1 MERAS
6 RRASPGPAMVTVS
19 HDPQAP
25 CPIHGMLDLQE
36 LLRRFRPLVVPPG
49 KAGPATVP
57 VDRTADI
64 MAELAGVF
72 ASIDEI
78 EDEADRIEGEAGDRA
93 REIAASSALEAA
105 RLTSVAQQRVPAER
119 AAADAERRRLYE
131 EATRVKLEAAE
142 DEARRIERV
151 ARERGPN
158 AIEGV
163 LRCVLEG
170 PPG

>member
-25 CPIHGMLDLQE
+25 CPTHGMLDLQAF
-36 LLRRFRPLVVPPG
+36 LRRFRPLVVPPG
-49 KAGPATVP
+49 IAGPATVP

-64 MAELAGVF
+64 MAELVEVL

-78 EDEADRIEGEAGDRA
+78 EDEADRIEGEAKDRA
-93 REIAASSALEAA
+93 HEIAAASALEAA
-105 RLTSVAQQRVPAER
+105 RLTSVAQQRAPAER
-119 AAADAERRRLYE
+119 AAADDERRRLHG
-131 EATRVKLEAAE
+131 EATRVQLEAAE

-151 ARERGPN
+151 ARERGPD